1 MTTTRINSLLLFHIA
16 YQDQKN
22 AITLSSSTGWT
33 WGDSNSTDPRG
44 TGDKLRTHSGSYS
57 SSVMGYKE
65 IASPGAVGNLTV
77 NASGS
82 SGDGGVGRLFV
93 IT

>member
-1 MTTTRINSLLLFHIA
+1 M
-16 YQDQKN
+16 
-22 AITLSSSTGWT
+22 
-33 WGDSNSTDPRG
+33 GDSNSTDPRS
-44 TGDKLRTHSGSYS
+44 TGDKLRTYNASYT